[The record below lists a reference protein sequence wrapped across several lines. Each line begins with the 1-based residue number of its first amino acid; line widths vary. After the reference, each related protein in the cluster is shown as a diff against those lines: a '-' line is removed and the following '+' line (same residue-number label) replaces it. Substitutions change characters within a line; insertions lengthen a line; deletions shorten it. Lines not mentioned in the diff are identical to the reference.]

1 MIEIFQG
8 NKFSFP
14 IEILNY
20 DGSEKDLTGFIVK
33 AGIKFQ
39 DGTVVLKDCVV
50 EDIGLISLSISTT
63 DTANIGVY
71 IVEIRLEKI
80 GYKESWGEFS
90 FKVEE
95 SIILKGT
102 P

>member
-1 MIEIFQG
+1 LIEIFQG
-8 NKFSFP
+8 NEFSFP

-20 DGSEKDLTGFIVK
+20 DGSGKDLTGFTVK

-50 EDIGLISLSISTT
+50 EGIGLISLPLVASDIS
-63 DTANIGVY
+63 NIGVY
-71 IVEIRLEKI
+71 TVEIRLEKV

-95 SIILKGT
+95 SIILKGI

>member
-8 NKFSFP
+8 NEFSFP

-20 DGSEKDLTGFIVK
+20 DGSGKDLSEFTVK
-33 AGIKFQ
+33 AGIRFQ

-50 EDIGLISLSISTT
+50 EDIGLVSLPLLAT
-63 DTANIGVY
+63 DTAKVGVY
-71 IVEIRLEKI
+71 TVEIRLEKV

-102 P
+102 L